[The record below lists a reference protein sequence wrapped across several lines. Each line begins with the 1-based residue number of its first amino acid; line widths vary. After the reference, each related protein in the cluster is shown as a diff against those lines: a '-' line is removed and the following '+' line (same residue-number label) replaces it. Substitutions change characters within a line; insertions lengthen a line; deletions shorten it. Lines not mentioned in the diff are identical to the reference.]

1 MDYLKKIGF
10 GLLYTLSI
18 IIILTF
24 IITIFNYFNIINQ
37 GFLTILEII
46 IPCISFFIGG
56 FEIGK
61 RSKQKG
67 WLEGIKFSLILLFI
81 LLILNLLFKNGFQFK
96 NFIYYLIL
104 LTLSTTGSI
113 IGINKNKS

>member
-10 GLLYTLSI
+10 GLLYTVSI
-18 IIILTF
+18 IIVLTF
-24 IITIFNYFNIINQ
+24 LVTLFNYIGVIKH

-46 IPCISFFIGG
+46 IPCIGFFIGG

-67 WLEGIKFSLILLFI
+67 WLEGIKFSGI
-81 LLILNLLFKNGFQFK
+81 LLIIIFILNLIFKNSFEIK
-96 NFIYYLIL
+96 NILYYLIL

>member
-10 GLLYTLSI
+10 GLLYTVSI
-18 IIILTF
+18 IIVLTF
-24 IITIFNYFNIINQ
+24 LVTIFNYIGIIKH

-46 IPCISFFIGG
+46 IPCIGFFIGG

-67 WLEGIKFSLILLFI
+67 WLEGIKFSGI
-81 LLILNLLFKNGFQFK
+81 LLIIIFILNLILNSFEIKN
-96 NFIYYLIL
+96 ILYYLIL